1 MWFPTPDAD
10 EIVHFTILLSKR
22 DATRGRR
29 GYPSLLAGR
38 YESLVTA
45 RAASGVRRLCPPARG
60 RRTRRRSVRHLFAS
74 ARPEST
80 LSADSIGLMSR
91 LRTDVAVIPTRL
103 VKGGGD
109 RQPEALSRG
118 QARVIPED
126 AEPREAGTTASRN
139 GGVAV
144 AARLRRQRRRGGCR
158 IGTRRMHARST
169 DRLLG
174 EKRRRGAAASS
185 SRAAGA
191 RHRCVH
197 PAGGA
202 SASIGRRGAY
212 LDEASSPARCSPPTR
227 GEPYVFSHL
236 ASRRGG
242 SGRRRRGRPP
252 AAFHAA
258 LPDPGRSPTRR
269 RGRPGVLGPKSM
281 SVLQPPPADEA
292 AGEGEEAFVDVV
304 AAVGANEEAVTT
316 RRRRSA
322 TKSKI
327 RASGTNQPLLNGVAS
342 RLRLRA

>member
-1 MWFPTPDAD
+1 VWFPTPDAD

-80 LSADSIGLMSR
+80 LSADSIGL
-91 LRTDVAVIPTRL
+91 DVAVAHGCRGNPNPTRQ
-103 VKGGGD
+103 GRRRPAAEGSEPRTG
-109 RQPEALSRG
+109 SRHPG
-118 QARVIPED
+118 RR
-126 AEPREAGTTASRN
+126 EPREAGTTASRN
-139 GGVAV
+139 GRVPV
-144 AARLRRQRRRGGCR
+144 AARLRRRRRRVGCR

-197 PAGGA
+197 PDGGA

-212 LDEASSPARCSPPTR
+212 LDETSSPARCSPPTR

-236 ASRRGG
+236 AFRRGG

-252 AAFHAA
+252 AGFHAA

-269 RGRPGVLGPKSM
+269 
-281 SVLQPPPADEA
+281 
-292 AGEGEEAFVDVV
+292 
-304 AAVGANEEAVTT
+304 
-316 RRRRSA
+316 
-322 TKSKI
+322 
-327 RASGTNQPLLNGVAS
+327 
-342 RLRLRA
+342 